1 MSAELLRESF
11 EIQGRNFEKAGEVSS
26 EIKVML
32 RDLCIDAANTRRTVI
47 VAYEGEMNV
56 VMYAQRGT
64 LTLILTD
71 DDVSLEIADE
81 GPGIPDIELALQEGY
96 STASDEMRELGFGFG
111 MGLPNMKKNSDEF
124 RIESEVGKGTRVFA
138 EGPYGTFTE
147 ERRSLRKVLLIA
159 GGIGITPLRA
169 LLASIP
175 ADPGDITLLYRAVSA
190 DDVIFRD

>member
-11 EIQGRNFEKAGEVSS
+11 RIQGRNFDKAGEVSC
-26 EIKVML
+26 EIKVIL
-32 RDLCIDAANTRRTVI
+32 RDLSIDAANTRRTVI

-81 GPGIPDIELALQEGY
+81 GPGIPDINLALQEGY

-124 RIESEVGKGTRVFA
+124 RIETEVGKGTRVFA
-138 EGPYGTFTE
+138 RIKLDANG
-147 ERRSLRKVLLIA
+147 
-159 GGIGITPLRA
+159 
-169 LLASIP
+169 
-175 ADPGDITLLYRAVSA
+175 
-190 DDVIFRD
+190 